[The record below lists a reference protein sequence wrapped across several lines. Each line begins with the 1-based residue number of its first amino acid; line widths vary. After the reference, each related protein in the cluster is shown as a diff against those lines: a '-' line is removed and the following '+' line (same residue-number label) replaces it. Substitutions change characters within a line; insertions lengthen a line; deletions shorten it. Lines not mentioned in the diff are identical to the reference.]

1 MTKILVIIVTYNAM
15 KWINRCIGSV
25 INSSVKSDIYIV
37 DNGSNDGTQEYVR
50 QNFPAIAFI
59 QSKEN
64 LGFGKA
70 NNIGLQYA
78 LDNDYDYVYLLNQD
92 AWVMPDT
99 FELLIEQQKKNP
111 QYGILSPIQIEA
123 NMKALDK
130 NFSNLCTPE
139 LFNALYFKQVKS
151 VYPVHFVMAAH
162 WLISRQCLLTVGGFS
177 PTFPHYGED
186 TNYIDRA
193 IYHGFKIGLVP
204 YVEAVH
210 DRENRQVSRD
220 KEIYAVYIYCLI
232 LLSEISRPFNIVRM
246 FAYFAKSLISYKS
259 FKLVK
264 YLFKI
269 IFSYT
274 SIRKNRI
281 RSRGR
286 VAFLNSICS
295 SK

>member
-15 KWINRCIGSV
+15 KWIDRCIGSV

-50 QNFPAIAFI
+50 QNFPAIIFI

-78 LDNDYDYVYLLNQD
+78 LDNNYDYVYLLNQD
-92 AWVMPDT
+92 AWVMPNT
-99 FELLIEQQKKNP
+99 FELLIVQQKANP

-123 NMKALDK
+123 NMKALDR

-139 LFNALYFKQVKS
+139 LFSSLYFRQVES
-151 VYPVHFVMAAH
+151 VYSVNFVMAAH
-162 WLISRQCLLTVGGFS
+162 WLISRQCLLAVGGFS

-186 TNYIDRA
+186 TNYVDRA
-193 IYHGFKIGLVP
+193 IYHGFKIGIVP
-204 YVEAVH
+204 YAEAVH
-210 DRENRQVSRD
+210 DRENRKDSRE
-220 KEIYAVYIYCLI
+220 KEIYASYVYCLI
-232 LLSEISRPFNIVRM
+232 LLSEINRSCNALRM
-246 FAYFAKSLISYKS
+246 CLYFVKSLISYRS
-259 FKLVK
+259 LKLVE
-264 YLFKI
+264 YFFRI
-269 IFSYT
+269 IINYV

-281 RSRGR
+281 DSKGNT
-286 VAFLNSICS
+286 AFLNPVCS
-295 SK
+295 SR